1 MWIVAIG
8 WIYVIGLVAVSETSI
23 VAGVM
28 TFLGYCVLP
37 LSILFYLTGGKRRR
51 AARERAAIER
61 SGTDNGIGASSV
73 VAGGAVATGPVI
85 TAADSAQCSPG
96 ANNDSPSSSCDSG
109 GSSSS
114 SSN

>member
-1 MWIVAIG
+1 MWIVAIA
-8 WIYVIGLVAVSETSI
+8 WIYVIGLVAISETSV

-61 SGTDNGIGASSV
+61 SRTNDGGGNSGSDGGAS
-73 VAGGAVATGPVI
+73 
-85 TAADSAQCSPG
+85 
-96 ANNDSPSSSCDSG
+96 N
-109 GSSSS
+109 
-114 SSN
+114 